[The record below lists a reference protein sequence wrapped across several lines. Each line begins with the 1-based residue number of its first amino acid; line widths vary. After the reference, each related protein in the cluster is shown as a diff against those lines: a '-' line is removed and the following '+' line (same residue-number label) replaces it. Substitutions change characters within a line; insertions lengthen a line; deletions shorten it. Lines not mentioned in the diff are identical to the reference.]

1 DNQKIAMATETKP
14 NAKYQPVDWFTNA
27 YAISSNAER
36 QREASDQVRQ
46 EARFLRNETD
56 NKTKWDQK
64 DNNTRLAD
72 RVDVIRKWK
81 EILEQT
87 LGDLDAEIAKLS
99 ESKEQTEEALERK
112 NLPTDTVNE
121 CLTVRDGRRSIDNVE
136 DEIEHQLRKEQE
148 VIAKAKRNLQQKV
161 DEQFEQLCVLQEARQ
176 QILADLQN
184 KNIALGIDID
194 QYNLNEQSPNISY
207 KPNPTRVPKG
217 STTPQQWED
226 FSRYNVDRAK
236 AEIASSGRLREA
248 AHRTIHDTDN
258 DLESQR
264 QASDYAL
271 RKRLHEEEQAKDELE
286 WQKQQTEDEIAE
298 LERDIRALEEAI
310 KAKIPPAKLAET
322 RLENRTTRPGVELCR
337 DAVQYGL
344 TDEVQQ
350 IKASKDAL
358 YDKLKQARHNLD
370 GLQKQLDRINA
381 DLAEKT
387 NSIML
392 DRRTA
397 DVRNRLATKPITQ
410 TDGNMLKTGIT
421 RERSKVLA

>member
-87 LGDLDAEIAKLS
+87 LGDLDAEISKLS

-136 DEIEHQLRKEQE
+136 DEIEQQLRKEQE

-271 RKRLHEEEQAKDELE
+271 RKRLHEQEQAKDELE